1 MNDPVVEAQSLISA
15 TRQVHVKRRLIQFMQ
30 SIDVSILPVR
40 YQRNQRKGSK
50 CCLLMVR
57 FFELL
62 FFLCSLLE
70 AAIASI
76 PSWSFRIVVQYD
88 TISVLE

>member
-62 FFLCSLLE
+62 FFCVRFWRPRLHRSHHGRFEL
-70 AAIASI
+70 
-76 PSWSFRIVVQYD
+76 
-88 TISVLE
+88 